1 MPLLAFGL
9 GTLFGL
15 DTALLA
21 GVILVG
27 ACPGGTASNVITYLS
42 GGDVALSVG
51 MTSVNTVLAPVFTL
65 AITYLF
71 LHKSVEVDA
80 VSMFVSIIQVV
91 IIPVVIGSVRSM
103 IFVKLI
109 SISFSFSGPSHGGPH
124 MNDLPFII
132 SQNTLFAHHISR

>member
-1 MPLLAFGL
+1 MSQFTVMPLLAFGL

-51 MTSVNTVLAPVFTL
+51 MTSVNTVLAPCL
-65 AITYLF
+65 YPGNNL
-71 LHKSVEVDA
+71 
-80 VSMFVSIIQVV
+80 
-91 IIPVVIGSVRSM
+91 PV
-103 IFVKLI
+103 
-109 SISFSFSGPSHGGPH
+109 P
-124 MNDLPFII
+124 
-132 SQNTLFAHHISR
+132 A